1 MQELMKQR
9 LRRSE
14 AVTEA
19 DIREAVEDHRLVQQG
34 LHDLD
39 QQLVQEMDNEASSYL
54 SKRRVPVVGY
64 IPLPPKKLAGTYRW
78 LFGNINGLSTNRT
91 RNFKSETLRSLL
103 TEYEPDG
110 LGFVEIGIDV
120 CHLKPSETIA
130 TILQLDGT
138 TRTAISSRWL
148 CYHWFGRDL
157 SVC

>member
-14 AVTEA
+14 TVTEA
-19 DIREAVEDHRLVQQG
+19 EIREAVEDHRLVQQG

-39 QQLVQEMDNEASSYL
+39 QELVQGMDNEALSYL

-64 IPLPPKKLAGTYRW
+64 IPPKKLAGTYRW

-120 CHLKPSETIA
+120 RHLKPSETIA
-130 TILQLDGT
+130 TIPSVTLKIQVYHTDTEIRQRNATLGT
-138 TRTAISSRWL
+138 IQYR
-148 CYHWFGRDL
+148 
-157 SVC
+157 